1 MAKQAIW
8 KRRRAG
14 CKWGYGRMKVEG
26 GSTRY
31 LIVLSGR
38 RARGRYGWGVSF
50 ARGETVGLKEEVSG
64 VNAGLAAI
72 VPVELPNEK

>member
-1 MAKQAIW
+1 
-8 KRRRAG
+8 
-14 CKWGYGRMKVEG
+14 MKVEG

-50 ARGETVGLKEEVSG
+50 ARGETVGLKEEEVSG

-72 VPVELPNEK
+72 VLVELPNEK